1 MELWIERPVGERTL
15 ELNAEYYYTHF
26 LQQTVIDY
34 DMEPLALPSNQLPK
48 WPIMVV
54 HGLADGDKSFSHTIQ
69 MDATYEIIPRL
80 NVTAA
85 WRWSDVKATYN
96 GILRE
101 KPMNSRYKGLLTAS
115 YAPGLGKWQF
125 DATIQLSGGGR
136 LPDNHGNQLWDER
149 FKTYEQVSAQVTRFF
164 RHWSIYA
171 GGENLTGF
179 KQKNAIISADDPWSK
194 DFDATMIWGP
204 THGAVFYIG
213 VRLNWNKI

>member
-1 MELWIERPVGERTL
+1 MV
-15 ELNAEYYYTHF
+15 
-26 LQQTVIDY
+26 
-34 DMEPLALPSNQLPK
+34 
-48 WPIMVV
+48 VV
-54 HGLADGDKSFSHTIQ
+54 HGLADSDKSFSHTIQ
-69 MDATYEIIPRL
+69 VDATYEIIPRL

-96 GILRE
+96 GSLRE

-125 DATIQLSGGGR
+125 DATLQLNGGGR

-149 FKTYEQVSAQVTRFF
+149 FKAYEQVSAQVTRFF

-179 KQKNAIISADDPWSK
+179 KQKNAIISARAISMTSAAAMKYRRFRPRPKSIISLSIVYYWY
-194 DFDATMIWGP
+194 
-204 THGAVFYIG
+204 YIQFFPSYQAIHN
-213 VRLNWNKI
+213 RLCQHNFALILKSPKGKRK